1 VERGQHKLRCI
12 LLLLL
17 LLLLCGR
24 ASRHAATLV
33 SKDMYKLMHYVGF
46 VNWFAI
52 AMAVAALLVFRK
64 TRPDADRPV
73 KVTIVT
79 IESVCLYEIELLVR
93 ECRMNV
99 SYVCFRWD

>member
-1 VERGQHKLRCI
+1 
-12 LLLLL
+12 
-17 LLLLCGR
+17 
-24 ASRHAATLV
+24 
-33 SKDMYKLMHYVGF
+33 MNYVGF

-79 IESVCLYEIELLVR
+79 VKAVF
-93 ECRMNV
+93 V
-99 SYVCFRWD
+99 